1 MTKDNGRTRRPAS
14 RQPLQAR
21 PLCLGIKVF
30 IKITGAQGGPF
41 PTNLS
46 RRSLSIP
53 VSVSTWLL
61 VQSITSELQDNE
73 RARQPAL
80 VLPVIRTVRL
90 KNQHES
96 LHLVSSSTALEQF
109 SCKRHST
116 SQAKRLPPQSE
127 PAANSSRV
135 PRKVGGIASKCIVSS
150 KNLHSFQSHLE
161 DAQASSGT
169 PRLRRTLIHH
179 QGRRA
184 SCGTPRH
191 RIFFFSIQDSRS
203 QIRIMMQLTRTE
215 PTDSTSPDGVRL

>member
-41 PTNLS
+41 PTNLY

-73 RARQPAL
+73 RSRQPAL
-80 VLPVIRTVRL
+80 ALPVIRTVRL

-96 LHLVSSSTALEQF
+96 LHLLSSSTALEQF

-127 PAANSSRV
+127 PTADSSRV
-135 PRKVGGIASKCIVSS
+135 PPKAGGIASERIVLFIHVSPFHS
-150 KNLHSFQSHLE
+150 K
-161 DAQASSGT
+161 
-169 PRLRRTLIHH
+169 
-179 QGRRA
+179 
-184 SCGTPRH
+184 
-191 RIFFFSIQDSRS
+191 S
-203 QIRIMMQLTRTE
+203 QL
-215 PTDSTSPDGVRL
+215 